1 MIAMTGS
8 TQRNVGL
15 AVAAGAAIV
24 VLACIA
30 GLTAD
35 MIAARRQAPLDD
47 QRMEEL
53 VELVKTDAAAAAE
66 LDAEAQRQAN
76 ESVQREL
83 RKTRVTWTL
92 ILAAVLFVA
101 SAKWLVSLRAQRPPT
116 LNTIVALRA
125 PPVAKAG
132 KRAGDVR
139 RQPVAAARA
148 GQPGEQI
155 NLSFVDAIVAKEGRD
170 HEAAV
175 PILQAIQAHCGYLPD
190 EALQRVCELTEIE
203 PSQIAG
209 VSAFYARF
217 RRSPVGEHVVKVCHG
232 TACHVTG
239 ARQITEEIRRHLQ
252 IAPEADTDPERLFT
266 VDRVACLGC
275 CSLAPV
281 MMIDEETVGRLTPGS
296 ACAALDALRPEQPA

>member
-1 MIAMTGS
+1 MAMTGS

-15 AVAAGAAIV
+15 AIAAAAAIV

-30 GLTAD
+30 VLVAD

-47 QRMEEL
+47 QRLEEL

-76 ESVQREL
+76 ESVQWEL

-92 ILAAVLFVA
+92 ILAAVLFLA
-101 SAKWLVSLRAQRPPT
+101 SAKWLVSLRTQRPPT

-125 PPVAKAG
+125 PPARKAG

-155 NLSFVDAIVAKEGRD
+155 NLSFVDAIVAKAGRD

-175 PILQAIQAHCGYLPD
+175 PILQAIQAHYGYLPD

-232 TACHVTG
+232 TACHVAGT
-239 ARQITEEIRRHLQ
+239 RQITEEIRRHLQ
-252 IAPEADTDPERLFT
+252 IAPEEDTDPERLFT

-281 MMIDEETVGRLTPGS
+281 MMIDEETVGRLTPSS
-296 ACAALDALRPEQPA
+296 ACAALDVVRPEQPA

>member
-1 MIAMTGS
+1 MAMTGS

-15 AVAAGAAIV
+15 AIAAAAAIV

-30 GLTAD
+30 VLAAD

-47 QRMEEL
+47 QRLEEL

-92 ILAAVLFVA
+92 ILAAVLFLA
-101 SAKWLVSLRAQRPPT
+101 SAKWLVSLRTQRPPT

-125 PPVAKAG
+125 PPPTRPRKAG
-132 KRAGDVR
+132 GDVR
-139 RQPVAAARA
+139 SHSA
-148 GQPGEQI
+148 GGPRVSELGEQEI
-155 NLSFVDAIVAKEGRD
+155 DLSFVDAIVAKQGRD

-175 PILQAIQAHCGYLPD
+175 PILQAIQAHYGYLPD

-239 ARQITEEIRRHLQ
+239 ARQITEEIRRHLK
-252 IAPEADTDPERLFT
+252 IAPEEDTDPERLFT

-281 MMIDEETVGRLTPGS
+281 MMIDEQTVGRLTPGS
-296 ACAALDALRPEQPA
+296 ACAALDALRQEQPA

>member
-1 MIAMTGS
+1 MAGS
-8 TQRNVGL
+8 APRNVGL
-15 AVAAGAAIV
+15 AIAAAAAIV
-24 VLACIA
+24 MVACIA
-30 GLTAD
+30 VLVTD
-35 MIAARRQAPLDD
+35 TITARRQDPLDD

-66 LDAEAQRQAN
+66 LDAEAQRQASA
-76 ESVQREL
+76 SVQRER

-92 ILAAVLFVA
+92 ILAAALFVA

-116 LNTIVALRA
+116 LSKIVALRA
-125 PPVAKAG
+125 PPAAKAG
-132 KRAGDVR
+132 KRTGDGR

-148 GQPGEQI
+148 GKPDEQI
-155 NLSFVDAIVAKEGRD
+155 DLSFVDAIVAKEGRD

-175 PILQAIQAHCGYLPD
+175 PILQAIQAHYGYLPD
-190 EALQRVCELTEIE
+190 EALQRVCALTEIE

-239 ARQITEEIRRHLQ
+239 ARQITEEIRRHLK
-252 IAPEADTDPERLFT
+252 IAPEEDTDPERLFT
-266 VDRVACLGC
+266 LDRVACLGC

-281 MMIDEETVGRLTPGS
+281 MMIDEETVGRLTPNS
-296 ACAALDALRPEQPA
+296 ACAALDMVRSEQPA

>member
-1 MIAMTGS
+1 MAMAGS
-8 TQRNVGL
+8 RQRDVGL
-15 AVAAGAAIV
+15 AIAAAAAIV

-30 GLTAD
+30 VLVAD

-47 QRMEEL
+47 QRLEEL

-101 SAKWLVSLRAQRPPT
+101 SAKWLVSLRARRPPT

-125 PPVAKAG
+125 PPAAKAG

-139 RQPVAAARA
+139 RPPVAAART

-155 NLSFVDAIVAKEGRD
+155 NLSFVDAIVAKAGRD

-175 PILQAIQAHCGYLPD
+175 PILQAIQAHYGYLPD

-232 TACHVTG
+232 TACHVAGT
-239 ARQITEEIRRHLQ
+239 RQITEEIRRHLQ
-252 IAPEADTDPERLFT
+252 IAPEEDTDPERLFT

-281 MMIDEETVGRLTPGS
+281 MMIDEETVGRLTPSS
-296 ACAALDALRPEQPA
+296 ACAALDVVRPEQPA

>member
-1 MIAMTGS
+1 MMVMARS
-8 TQRNVGL
+8 TQRHVAL
-15 AVAAGAAIV
+15 AIAAVAGIV
-24 VLACIA
+24 VFACIVI
-30 GLTAD
+30 LVAD
-35 MIAARRQAPLDD
+35 MIAARRQDPLDD
-47 QRMEEL
+47 KRLEEL
-53 VELVKTDAAAAAE
+53 VELVKTDAAAAGE
-66 LDAEAQRQAN
+66 LDAESQRQAN

-83 RKTRVTWTL
+83 ENTRVAWTL
-92 ILAAVLFVA
+92 ILAAALFLA
-101 SAKWLVSLRAQRPPT
+101 AAKWLVSLRAHRPPT
-116 LNTIVALRA
+116 LDTIVALRA
-125 PPVAKAG
+125 PRAAQAAR
-132 KRAGDVR
+132 RAGDVR

-148 GQPGEQI
+148 GKPGEQI
-155 NLSFVDAIVAKEGRD
+155 NLSFVDAIVAKQGRD

-175 PILQAIQAHCGYLPD
+175 PILQAIQAHYGYLPD
-190 EALQRVCELTEIE
+190 EALQRVCALTEIE

-239 ARQITEEIRRHLQ
+239 ARQITEEIRRHLK
-252 IAPEADTDPERLFT
+252 IAPEEDTDPERLFT

-281 MMIDEETVGRLTPGS
+281 MMIDDETVGRLTPSS

>member
-1 MIAMTGS
+1 MPMTRS

-15 AVAAGAAIV
+15 AIAAAAAIV
-24 VLACIA
+24 ALACIVA
-30 GLTAD
+30 LIGD
-35 MIAARRQAPLDD
+35 MIAARRQAPLDE
-47 QRMEEL
+47 QRLEEL
-53 VELVKTDAAAAAE
+53 LESVKTDAAAAAE
-66 LDAEAQRQAN
+66 LDAEHQRQAD
-76 ESVQREL
+76 ESLRRET
-83 RKTRVTWTL
+83 KTARAAWVL
-92 ILAAVLFVA
+92 IIAAALFLAAV
-101 SAKWLVSLRAQRPPT
+101 KWLVSLRAQRPPT

-125 PPVAKAG
+125 PPPTRPRKAG
-132 KRAGDVR
+132 GDVR
-139 RQPVAAARA
+139 WRPAA
-148 GQPGEQI
+148 GPQVSELGEQEI
-155 NLSFVDAIVAKEGRD
+155 DTSFVDAIVAKEGCA

-175 PILQAIQAHCGYLPD
+175 PILQAIQAHYGYLPD

-232 TACHVTG
+232 TACHVAGT
-239 ARQITEEIRRHLQ
+239 RQITEEIRRHLQ

-281 MMIDEETVGRLTPGS
+281 MMIDEETVGRLTPSS
-296 ACAALDALRPEQPA
+296 ACEALDAAGQERSV

>member
-1 MIAMTGS
+1 MAGS
-8 TQRNVGL
+8 AQRNVGL
-15 AVAAGAAIV
+15 AIAAAAAIV

-30 GLTAD
+30 VLVAD
-35 MIAARRQAPLDD
+35 MIAARRQDPLDD
-47 QRMEEL
+47 QRLEEL

-76 ESVQREL
+76 ESVGREL

-125 PPVAKAG
+125 QPPTRPRKGSGGVRSYSAG
-132 KRAGDVR
+132 GPRVSEL
-139 RQPVAAARA
+139 
-148 GQPGEQI
+148 GEQEI
-155 NLSFVDAIVAKEGRD
+155 DLSFVDAIVAKEGRD

-175 PILQAIQAHCGYLPD
+175 PILQAIQAHYGHLPD
-190 EALQRVCELTEIE
+190 EALRRVCELTEIE
-203 PSQIAG
+203 PAQITG

-217 RRSPVGEHVVKVCHG
+217 RRSPVGKHVVKVCHG
-232 TACHVTG
+232 TACHVAGT
-239 ARQITEEIRRHLQ
+239 RQITEEIRRHLK
-252 IAPEADTDPERLFT
+252 IAPEEDTDPERLFT

-281 MMIDEETVGRLTPGS
+281 MMIDEETVGRLTPSS
-296 ACAALDALRPEQPA
+296 ACAALDVVRPEQPA